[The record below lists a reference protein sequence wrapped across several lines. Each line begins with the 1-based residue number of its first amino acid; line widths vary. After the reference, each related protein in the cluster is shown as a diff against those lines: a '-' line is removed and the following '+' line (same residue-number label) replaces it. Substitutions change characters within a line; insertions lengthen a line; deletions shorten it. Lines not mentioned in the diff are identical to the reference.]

1 MLCRSSLS
9 RREFLSSV
17 LTTGAALGFAM
28 HARPGFAAN
37 TGVCVASAEQVLGP
51 YYLDKRLMRRDI
63 REHKPG
69 LPLDLRFTVIDVR
82 GCVPLA
88 DALVD
93 VWQCDALGV
102 YSGFG
107 QLSHSGPPA
116 GAPPGPPPS
125 GFGPAGANRGL
136 PTGMPPAPH
145 PTDAL
150 TFLRGVQPT
159 DRNGIARFDSI
170 VPGVYPG
177 RTNHVHFRV
186 RSAASASHGDHVAHT
201 GQVFLPETL
210 IAPLMRDVAPYR
222 DNRVARV
229 ALDDDPVYAS
239 QHGARA
245 VARTTLVNSRDP
257 ARGVVANVIVAIDPG
272 AATREHG

>member
-1 MLCRSSLS
+1 MLYRSSLS
-9 RREFLSSV
+9 RRAFLSSV

-28 HARPGFAAN
+28 HARPGVAAN

-69 LPLDLRFTVIDVR
+69 VPLDLRFTVIDVR

-107 QLSHSGPPA
+107 QLSRSGPPA
-116 GAPPGPPPS
+116 GPPPS
-125 GFGPAGANRGL
+125 GANHGL
-136 PTGMPPAPH
+136 PSGMPPAPH

-186 RSAASASHGDHVAHT
+186 RSAANASHGDHVAHI

-210 IAPLMRDVAPYR
+210 IVPLMRDVAPYR

-229 ALDDDPVYAS
+229 ALTDDPVYAS
-239 QHGARA
+239 QHGAQA
-245 VARTTLVNSRDP
+245 VARTTLMDSRNP

-272 AATREHG
+272 AMSRELG